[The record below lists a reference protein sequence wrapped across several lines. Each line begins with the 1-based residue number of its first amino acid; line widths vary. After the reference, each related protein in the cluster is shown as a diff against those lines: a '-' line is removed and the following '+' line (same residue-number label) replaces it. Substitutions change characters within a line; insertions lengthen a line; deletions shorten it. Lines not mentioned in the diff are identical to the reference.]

1 MDGNNSTGNNS
12 ILTPTVISNL
22 EEADVSESNGNFGGR
37 KNRRNKTNGGKRK
50 GARRN
55 KRRVTR
61 RNKRKGTRRNKR
73 N

>member
-1 MDGNNSTGNNS
+1 MSTNTEHNFVDQIETVEEVSPNNTS
-12 ILTPTVISNL
+12 
-22 EEADVSESNGNFGGR
+22 FGGR

-50 GARRN
+50 RVHHKRTRRN
-55 KRRVTR
+55 KRKATR